1 MKIKCQEHYENTV
14 KYAKSI
20 GDETLSKCIERLKQW
35 EVNSNG
41 RYEIELYTDFA
52 PYSFGFA
59 EVAKDGTRG
68 VVGGLLYHGKP
79 DRSFAV
85 MIGGPFHGWS
95 IHLKNRFA
103 VCVER
108 KKRRSTQNLI
118 TFYTFFAHI
127 LFPSAH
133 SEISKIR
140 KLKSVFDGLKINS
153 RRFSAKIKD

>member
-1 MKIKCQEHYENTV
+1 M
-14 KYAKSI
+14 
-20 GDETLSKCIERLKQW
+20 
-35 EVNSNG
+35 
-41 RYEIELYTDFA
+41 
-52 PYSFGFA
+52 
-59 EVAKDGTRG
+59 
-68 VVGGLLYHGKP
+68 
-79 DRSFAV
+79 
-85 MIGGPFHGWS
+85 
-95 IHLKNRFA
+95 KNRFA

-153 RRFSAKIKD
+153 FRKNQRLNRYMANLDTGNISFSGVTFIDMLFLQSVY